1 MSRKPTILLLRPRD
15 RLPESRR
22 LCARLGLRVV
32 AAPALEPRVLK
43 PPRLPH
49 ADVAV
54 FTSRRAVEALNRRAF
69 AALRGTEMWAIGGDT
84 ARALQEREMKARV
97 PEVHSSAGLAR
108 ALGPRVRRKRV
119 VLLRSRQGDPALAR
133 GLRSA
138 GASVRDVAL
147 YTLDRPRD
155 SAALRRAVRAA
166 ASGRIDIF
174 AFTSA
179 GAAGSFLDAARD
191 EGLEK
196 KVAAAMA
203 RGVVAALGE
212 PTRRA
217 LRLRGVRVDFVPA
230 RADFGALARGA
241 LAVHRARVSERTSSR

>member
-1 MSRKPTILLLRPRD
+1 MPRKPAILLLRPRD

-32 AAPALEPRVLK
+32 AAPALEPRALRR
-43 PPRLPH
+43 PRLPP
-49 ADVAV
+49 AEVAV
-54 FTSRRAVEALNRRAF
+54 FTSRRAVEALGDATT
-69 AALRGTEMWAIGGDT
+69 LRGTEVWAIGPET
-84 ARALQEREMKARV
+84 ARALRERGLRPCV
-97 PEVHSSAGLAR
+97 PPVHSSAGLVR
-108 ALGPRVRRKRV
+108 ALRGRARERRV

-166 ASGRIDIF
+166 ASGRVDLF

-179 GAAGSFLDAARD
+179 GTAVSFLDAARG
-191 EGLEK
+191 EGLEMRVK
-196 KVAAAMA
+196 AAMA
-203 RGVVAALGE
+203 RAVVAALGE
-212 PTRRA
+212 PTRLA
-217 LRLRGVRVDFVPA
+217 LRRRGVRVDFVPA
-230 RADFGALARGA
+230 RADFGALAKGA
-241 LAVHRARVSERTSSR
+241 LRIHRARVRAS

>member
-1 MSRKPTILLLRPRD
+1 MSRKPAILLLRPRD

-32 AAPALEPRVLK
+32 AAPALEPRALRRS
-43 PPRLPH
+43 RLPP

-54 FTSRRAVEALNRRAF
+54 FTSRRAVEALDRRAL
-69 AALRGTEMWAIGGDT
+69 AALRGVETWAVGPDT
-84 ARALQEREMKARV
+84 ARALRERGVSPRV
-97 PEVHSSAGLAR
+97 PPLHSSAGLVR
-108 ALGPRVRRKRV
+108 ALRGRARGRRV

-166 ASGRIDIF
+166 ASGRMDLF

-179 GAAGSFLDAARD
+179 GTAGSFLDSARG
-191 EGLEK
+191 EGLERQ
-196 KVAAAMA
+196 VAAAMA

-212 PTRRA
+212 PTRSA
-217 LRLRGVRVDFVPA
+217 LRRRGIRVDFVPA
-230 RADFGALARGA
+230 RADFGDLVRGA
-241 LAVHRARVSERTSSR
+241 FRVHRARVRAS

>member
-1 MSRKPTILLLRPRD
+1 MPMRPAILLLRPRD

-32 AAPALEPRVLK
+32 AAPALEPRALRR
-43 PPRLPH
+43 PRLPP

-54 FTSRRAVEALNRRAF
+54 FTSRRAVEALDDLSV
-69 AALRGTEMWAIGGDT
+69 LRGTELWAIGPDT
-84 ARALQEREMKARV
+84 AGALRERDLSARV
-97 PEVHSSAGLAR
+97 PPVHSSAGLVR
-108 ALGPRVRRKRV
+108 SLRGRVRGRRV

-138 GASVRDVAL
+138 GASIRDIAL
-147 YTLDRPRD
+147 YALERPRD
-155 SAALRRAVRAA
+155 SAALRSAVRAA
-166 ASGRIDIF
+166 ALGEVDIF

-179 GAAGSFLDAARD
+179 GTTESFLDAAR
-191 EGLEK
+191 EAGLEK
-196 KVAAAMA
+196 KAKATMA

-217 LRLRGVRVDFVPA
+217 LRRRGVRVDFVPA
-230 RADFGALARGA
+230 RADFGTMVRGA
-241 LAVHRARVSERTSSR
+241 LKNLKRRQRVAL